1 MQRLHE
7 RERVVIT
14 AKEEIAELVNSA
26 LNRGIQQGKLAHINT
41 KDLGIERPHNPDHGD
56 FACSLPLKL
65 AKSMQM
71 DPLSIAHVIGDLIE
85 QNEVANKVQ
94 IARPGFINFSL
105 DNSWLVKQLA
115 IILEENS
122 GFGHVNIGSGQKVQV
137 EFVSANP
144 TGPLHVAHARGAVVG
159 STLANILE
167 SASYSVVREYYFNDA
182 GNQINQFHLS
192 LFARYRQLHSI
203 ETEMPKDGYQ
213 GDYVIDIAKEIKNAE
228 GDRFLTLDE
237 DNAVLELGDKGLKIV
252 LTSIKEDLQKL
263 RIQFDSWFSEN
274 SLHENG
280 QFDATI
286 DLLREKGY
294 VSEKDGA
301 VWFLSTKLGEEKDNV
316 LIRKT
321 GVPTYFGTDV
331 AYHYNKFFE
340 RKFHRVI
347 NVWGADHHG
356 QAPRLNAAM
365 HVLGVPTKSLD
376 ILFNQMVTFRQAD
389 SVKRLSKRKGDIIT
403 IRELLDEVGTDACR
417 FFFLSRSADSQL
429 EFDLELAKQQ
439 SSENPVYYIQYA
451 HARICGILKLA
462 SQQGLESRDGDA
474 SLLQHKAELAL
485 IRKMILL
492 PEIIEVS
499 ARNLEPHHL
508 PHYAIEVASAFH
520 WFYQQCRVLSP
531 IPEERMISAARLK
544 LIEATKIVLANTLT
558 LMNMEAPNT
567 M

>member
-1 MQRLHE
+1 M
-7 RERVVIT
+7 
-14 AKEEIAELVNSA
+14 
-26 LNRGIQQGKLAHINT
+26 
-41 KDLGIERPHNPDHGD
+41 
-56 FACSLPLKL
+56 
-65 AKSMQM
+65 
-71 DPLSIAHVIGDLIE
+71 
-85 QNEVANKVQ
+85 
-94 IARPGFINFSL
+94 
-105 DNSWLVKQLA
+105 
-115 IILEENS
+115 
-122 GFGHVNIGSGQKVQV
+122 
-137 EFVSANP
+137 
-144 TGPLHVAHARGAVVG
+144 
-159 STLANILE
+159 
-167 SASYSVVREYYFNDA
+167 
-182 GNQINQFHLS
+182 
-192 LFARYRQLHSI
+192 
-203 ETEMPKDGYQ
+203 
-213 GDYVIDIAKEIKNAE
+213 
-228 GDRFLTLDE
+228 
-237 DNAVLELGDKGLKIV
+237 
-252 LTSIKEDLQKL
+252 
-263 RIQFDSWFSEN
+263 
-274 SLHENG
+274 
-280 QFDATI
+280 
-286 DLLREKGY
+286 
-294 VSEKDGA
+294 
-301 VWFLSTKLGEEKDNV
+301 WFLSTKLGEEKDNV

-365 HVLGVPTKSLD
+365 HVLGVPPKSLD

-451 HARICGILKLA
+451 HARICGILRLA
-462 SQQGLESRDGDA
+462 SQQGLESRDGDV
-474 SLLQHKAELAL
+474 SLLRHKSELAL

-544 LIEATKIVLANTLT
+544 LIEAARIVLANTLT